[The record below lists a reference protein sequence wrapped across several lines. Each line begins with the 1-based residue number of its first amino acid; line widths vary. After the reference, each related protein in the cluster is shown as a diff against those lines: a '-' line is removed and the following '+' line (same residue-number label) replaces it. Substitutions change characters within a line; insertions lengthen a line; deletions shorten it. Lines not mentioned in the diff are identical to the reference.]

1 MGKHRHS
8 EWPVE
13 EKAYEYFD
21 KVRFL
26 FSFFPFSTIA

>member
-1 MGKHRHS
+1 MGQHRQS

-13 EKAYEYFD
+13 EKAYAHFD